1 MTEGTKALKLA
12 HLAPFHLPLACNP
25 LIFRAEDDGRKVPP
39 CLPNRTLRGRR
50 GAPPSRRAAP
60 AIPPLKWDSDK
71 PLWISVPV
79 LCLLNPVLIEL
90 DFVSPAS
97 LSPGTGG
104 PSGSDSPLAEALG
117 GGERQDRAAAP
128 VY

>member
-1 MTEGTKALKLA
+1 MTEETKALKLA

-25 LIFRAEDDGRKVPP
+25 LIFRAEDDGRKVPR
-39 CLPNRTLRGRR
+39 LPNRTLWGRS
-50 GAPPSRRAAP
+50 GAPRPAAP

-71 PLWISVPV
+71 LLWIFVPV
-79 LCLLNPVLIEL
+79 LCLLNPVLIAL

-104 PSGSDSPLAEALG
+104 PSGSDSPSAEALG